1 MTDLDSLLNGTAETT
16 IFPNVTNAI
25 FEDEFC
31 PNDRSLLDEPQIR
44 YTFWALYIL
53 VFFACLIGNLF
64 TMLVLCTHPQMRTPT
79 NFFLANL
86 AGADL
91 LVALFCILQNMV
103 HIVGYENGRWF
114 FGEVICKI
122 YLYVL
127 HMVPCTSVGI
137 LMCVSIEKYIA
148 VLHPLVALK
157 MLTKRLRII
166 LAISVWTIS
175 LIANFPYLR
184 TAHLYTWGNVSACG
198 RNDTFRQDVLVIT
211 SFILWYLIPVLMMA
225 FIYTRIGL
233 VLWKSGRGVSNRA
246 STDSQVSNGGASWH
260 MSSGRVIVYQQNS
273 LLQVPDQD
281 QRRVVDRRRG
291 MKESR
296 RKVIRLLF
304 GIVLAFA
311 VLTLPNHARLLH
323 STFSRSQTCLWHWTS
338 LVQPMSYLLLFASST
353 INPILYAF
361 LSKRFRLAAQD
372 VLRCR
377 WSLLGNATG
386 GSEER
391 SRGRTVLSSFDE
403 TRAPSR
409 ASRSPSLSAVA
420 QSSVNSARLP
430 LLLATHYAQQE
441 IELRRMELHRHNER
455 LDREHE
461 VESSLAE
468 EEATQPK
475 IRFDIPRTEVTFV
488 P

>member
-127 HMVPCTSVGI
+127 HMVPCTSVG
-137 LMCVSIEKYIA
+137 
-148 VLHPLVALK
+148 
-157 MLTKRLRII
+157 
-166 LAISVWTIS
+166 VWTIS

-338 LVQPMSYLLLFASST
+338 LVQPMSYLLLFVSST

-377 WSLLGNATG
+377 
-386 GSEER
+386 
-391 SRGRTVLSSFDE
+391 
-403 TRAPSR
+403 
-409 ASRSPSLSAVA
+409 
-420 QSSVNSARLP
+420 
-430 LLLATHYAQQE
+430 
-441 IELRRMELHRHNER
+441 
-455 LDREHE
+455 
-461 VESSLAE
+461 
-468 EEATQPK
+468 
-475 IRFDIPRTEVTFV
+475 
-488 P
+488 